1 MKDTLLTGLS
11 SGDHSQIQYHL
22 SCYKKYK
29 LQAERRPSESSDG
42 YDDDTKLEEE
52 DKLVEGGVSRSKR
65 RKSEDIGTL
74 CIICN
79 QKKVKGETKLY
90 RICDNKRAKTFISA
104 YRFNQDDVFSRCSI
118 YTTAGDVF
126 AADLVSHGTCMNKYL
141 LKYQRDINEIVN
153 FDVHSDPGDD
163 ILLAFDYMLSEIDL
177 TKNGYTISSCRD
189 IMNLKLV
196 KNEVVN
202 KLVKRY

>member
-1 MKDTLLTGLS
+1 MRESDIRYIYRCFDVYVERDTLLTGLWS
-11 SGDHSQIQYHL
+11 IAYLATRNISCKLRGDLQNPATDMTMIL
-22 SCYKKYK
+22 SWKKK
-29 LQAERRPSESSDG
+29 
-42 YDDDTKLEEE
+42 
-52 DKLVEGGVSRSKR
+52 GGVSRSKR

-126 AADLVSHGTCMNKYL
+126 AADLFSHEQVSAK
-141 LKYQRDINEIVN
+141 
-153 FDVHSDPGDD
+153 
-163 ILLAFDYMLSEIDL
+163 
-177 TKNGYTISSCRD
+177 ISTGHQ
-189 IMNLKLV
+189 
-196 KNEVVN
+196 
-202 KLVKRY
+202 